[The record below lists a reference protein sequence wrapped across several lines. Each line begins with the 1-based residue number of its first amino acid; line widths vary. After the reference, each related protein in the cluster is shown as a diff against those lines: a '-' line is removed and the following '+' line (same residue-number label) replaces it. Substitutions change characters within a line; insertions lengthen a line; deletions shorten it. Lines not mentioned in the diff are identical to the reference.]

1 MLVKNQNENPL
12 NDTIVGEA
20 KCVMAFASVMDI
32 SVRTTLSDIPL
43 GPKLLLFRSEYPK
56 WDKNGNFYS

>member
-1 MLVKNQNENPL
+1 MKPL

-20 KCVMAFASVMDI
+20 KCVMAFAFDI

-56 WDKNGNFYS
+56 

>member
-1 MLVKNQNENPL
+1 MNPL

-20 KCVMAFASVMDI
+20 KCVMAFAFVMDI

-43 GPKLLLFRSEYPK
+43 GPKILLFRSEYPK
-56 WDKNGNFYS
+56 

>member
-1 MLVKNQNENPL
+1 MKPL
-12 NDTIVGEA
+12 NDTIAGEA
-20 KCVMAFASVMDI
+20 KCVMAFAFVMDI

-43 GPKLLLFRSEYPK
+43 GPKLLLFHSEYPK